1 MQSCLLG
8 ANLAG
13 SMELSSTKKTEKEV
27 VKMKN
32 AIEFFPNLNSLLSA
46 NSTRQVNRAF
56 KGLTRCLDSN
66 YESSRRTEFTGTAN
80 YAEAEKLC
88 RGGWFEKLEEFKM
101 ACAVKPANQLRR
113 RVVTAPV
120 GYVPHVPNAIQ
131 GRPDSMIKTI
141 MQKEKS
147 RVLEIAVN
155 ASVNSDYTA
164 ETITKY
170 AAEIVKAVS
179 AIEAGGIRVKLIAC
193 VINTLSARNGQF
205 AQCFVTIKAP
215 TEKINPAR
223 IYFPLVHPSML
234 RRIGLRWLETC
245 PDVTS
250 KRFQGGYGVAQR
262 LNKLTLPPQL
272 ARARFVNLADV
283 IKGDWDTKE
292 ILSRL

>member
-1 MQSCLLG
+1 
-8 ANLAG
+8 
-13 SMELSSTKKTEKEV
+13 
-27 VKMKN
+27 MKN
-32 AIEFFPNLNSLLSA
+32 AIEFFPNLNALLSA

-56 KGLTRCLDSN
+56 KGLNRCLDSN
-66 YESSRRTEFTGTAN
+66 YESSRRTEFTGTAS

-88 RGGWFEKLEEFKM
+88 RDGWFEKLESFKE
-101 ACAVKPANQLRR
+101 ACSIRPAEQLRR
-113 RVVTAPV
+113 RVVTSPI
-120 GYVPHVPNAIQ
+120 GYAPHVPNAVM

-147 RVLEIAVN
+147 RALELVVN
-155 ASVNSDYTA
+155 TTASSNYAAD
-164 ETITKY
+164 TITKY

-193 VINTLSARNGQF
+193 VINTLSARNGQL
-205 AQCFVTIKAP
+205 AQCFVTIKAS

-250 KRFQGGYGVAQR
+250 KKFQGGYGAAQR
-262 LNKLTLPPQL
+262 LNKLNLPPQFAKSKFINIMDL
-272 ARARFVNLADV
+272 IR
-283 IKGDWDTKE
+283 GDWNTKE
-292 ILSRL
+292 ILARLK